1 MPFLIRKKKLR
12 DIQYYYTE
20 GNFNKNLETETKEFV
35 ETDLSKTIT
44 INIPDV
50 DEMITIVVGFMLDK
64 QQLEIL
70 N

>member
-1 MPFLIRKKKLR
+1 MYFQITTYTPFNW
-12 DIQYYYTE
+12 
-20 GNFNKNLETETKEFV
+20 NFNKNWESETKEFV